1 MTSAIVNAVKTH
13 RPTKQNFIRT
23 WYVVDASKAPL
34 GRVSTLIANLLTGKN
49 RPDFAP
55 DVDMGGCVVVLN
67 SDKVV
72 VTGKKAENKVY
83 FRHTGHTGGIRH
95 TTFAKQL
102 EKDSSKIIYH
112 AVSGMIPK
120 NRHRDIRMNNRLH
133 IIPDENYP
141 TAQKL
146 VPAN

>member
-1 MTSAIVNAVKTH
+1 MTLAIINAVKTH

-34 GRVSTLIANLLTGKN
+34 GRISTLIANLLTGKN

-95 TTFAKQL
+95 TTFSNCLAKVDR
-102 EKDSSKIIYH
+102 KS
-112 AVSGMIPK
+112 V
-120 NRHRDIRMNNRLH
+120 
-133 IIPDENYP
+133 
-141 TAQKL
+141 
-146 VPAN
+146 V